1 MLIFGVNRFQNV
13 WQIVA
18 HLVHFLSYRKRF
30 ILTLTLVKHLYIYLQ
45 FQVFYFIRN
54 LAARLSLKQLTLLQY
69 FLKIAFVTISL
80 GAILNRATTISVQLD
95 RVVKVGRDTGR
106 ENVLIGSRNLDFGAR
121 MVLISFGRAS
131 TLLS

>member
-1 MLIFGVNRFQNV
+1 M
-13 WQIVA
+13 
-18 HLVHFLSYRKRF
+18 
-30 ILTLTLVKHLYIYLQ
+30 
-45 FQVFYFIRN
+45 
-54 LAARLSLKQLTLLQY
+54 
-69 FLKIAFVTISL
+69 TISL